1 MLTDHKTLNN
11 NVYIKVDFYEQ
22 EWLVYYK
29 VNEKPF
35 LETNL
40 SSSISIFH
48 TFSVLSLWDTMV
60 ILTVCSMAIAVK

>member
-11 NVYIKVDFYEQ
+11 NVSIKVEFYEQ
-22 EWLVYYK
+22 EWLVYNK

-40 SSSISIFH
+40 SDSISIFH